1 MRPARRVPASSAGPM
16 AFPATSDEYEV
27 PRLTP
32 AVLWLVAANVAI
44 YFVQLTLQ
52 KDFPTLLG
60 FQYADLRNGA
70 PWTALTYMFVHA
82 GFWHLALNMYTLW
95 ALGPRVER
103 AMGTRTFAFYYA
115 FCGLGGVVFQS
126 IFVPH
131 ESLLVGASAAIFGVL
146 VAYAMR
152 WPDDEMYL
160 FFVRADE
167 DALVRDAARGDEPRR
182 GRAQRGEHGR
192 RRRGVHGAPG
202 RRGVR
207 AALSLRPSAPSVD
220 RLRQRVATA
229 PDLGDE
235 PPRPVPRSLPRPRE
249 RVSEVDEVVEQ
260 SKALTMNKPPRPVVP
275 APPRPTPVSAASRQE
290 ALDLVLDKISEHG
303 PGQPVPGRAA
313 PARRD
318 ESEAAGQVT
327 TRGRRCIAGL
337 VSIPACRSLNCSRRS
352 RTRTRTGTTRST
364 WSARSSPRSAR

>member
-1 MRPARRVPASSAGPM
+1 M
-16 AFPATSDEYEV
+16 AFPASSDEYEV

-32 AVLWLVAANVAI
+32 AVLWLVACSVAI

-95 ALGPRVER
+95 AFGPRVER
-103 AMGTRTFAFYYA
+103 AMGTRAFAFFYA

-131 ESLLVGASAAIFGVL
+131 DALLVGASAAIFGVI

-152 WPDDEMYL
+152 WPEQEVY
-160 FFVRADE
+160 FFGVVPMRMRWMAVLMV
-167 DALVRDAARGDEPRR
+167 ALNLGL
-182 GRAQRGEHGR
+182 G
-192 RRRGVHGAPG
+192 
-202 RRGVR
+202 
-207 AALSLRPSAPSVD
+207 ALSAASGEGGGVAYLAHLGGVAFALLYLLRPSAPSVD

-275 APPRPTPVSAASRQE
+275 APPRPTTVSAASRQE

-303 PGQPVPGRAA
+303 
-313 PARRD
+313 
-318 ESEAAGQVT
+318 
-327 TRGRRCIAGL
+327 L
-337 VSIPACRSLNCSRRS
+337 NSLTLEERHLLEEMSRKLRN
-352 RTRTRTGTTRST
+352 G
-364 WSARSSPRSAR
+364 